1 MGSTELRAKRVEVV
15 ARLAKLAADSEN
27 DELSTAKLSAA
38 VAERQAA
45 AVVLAQLDEKIRA
58 ALEAERQAAAAERQA
73 VIGAAVAFTI
83 PPALAALLALDAA
96 LQAMSDAATRDTI
109 AAPAHREVVA
119 GLLLLKR
126 HVSNTLA
133 DMRVRGVAG
142 IPAARRGAPARP
154 APKVYQ
160 REVQAGPLR
169 LHGGRS
175 QSATVDIRGRPA
187 LI

>member
-1 MGSTELRAKRVEVV
+1 MTSTELRAKRVEVV
-15 ARLAKLAADSEN
+15 ARLAKLSADSEN

-58 ALEAERQAAAAERQA
+58 AIEVERQAAAAERQA
-73 VIGAAVAFTI
+73 VIGAAVALTI

-119 GLLLLKR
+119 SLLLLKR
-126 HVSNTLA
+126 HVDNALA
-133 DMRVRGVAG
+133 DMRVRGVDG
-142 IPAARRGAPARP
+142 IPAARPVAPARP
-154 APKVYQ
+154 PVKAAQ
-160 REVQAGPLR
+160 RLVSSGPLR
-169 LHGGRS
+169 MTGGRS
-175 QSATVDIRGRPA
+175 VSAMVDIRGRP
-187 LI
+187 LLR

>member
-15 ARLAKLAADSEN
+15 ARLAKLSADSEN

-73 VIGAAVAFTI
+73 VIAAAVALTI
-83 PPALAALLALDAA
+83 PAALAALLALDVA
-96 LQAMSDAATRDTI
+96 LQALSDAATRDTI
-109 AAPAHREVVA
+109 APADSREVMA
-119 GLLLLKR
+119 SLLLLKR
-126 HVSNTLA
+126 HVDNALV
-133 DMRVRGVAG
+133 DMRVRGVDG
-142 IPAARRGAPARP
+142 IPAARPVAPARP

-187 LI
+187 LR